1 MRSIAAIVA
10 VLAVLNVATC
20 ALGADVKEFRV
31 CADPES
37 LPFSNQKLEGFENKI
52 AAVIANDL
60 GASLRYIWWGQRR
73 GFIRNTMNATL
84 KEGRCD
90 IMIGAPEGYDLV
102 RTTKPY
108 YRSTYVFVYRKDK
121 GLALKT
127 LDDPILKKIKI
138 GVHILGEDYSNPP
151 PVHELAKR
159 GIVQNVIGF
168 DTFYSSQNPP
178 SAIIDAVAG
187 GRIDAAIVWGPAAGY
202 FVLHQA
208 VPMTM
213 VPIPSKKGDLP
224 FAFDISMG
232 VKRGDDALF
241 DRVEKALERK
251 RPEISGILAEYGVP
265 RVDVAALQPRAAAA
279 APKSNGIY
287 ESVYNGWKWWHVY
300 CYRCHGTNAV
310 GTTLAPNLTD
320 PNEKMP
326 LQEFRQIVKTGSA
339 DGQMQAWDKLLDDKQ
354 IAQLYAYVRAR
365 ADKVLPPGRPD
376 EVGPK
381 GGPWVP
387 PAGWSP
393 QR

>member
-1 MRSIAAIVA
+1 MRRTGAIAAGLL
-10 VLAVLNVATC
+10 LAATC

-31 CADPES
+31 CADPEN

-52 AAVIANDL
+52 AAIIADDL
-60 GASLRYIWWGQRR
+60 GAPLRYIWWGQRR
-73 GFIRNTMNATL
+73 GFVRNTMNATL

-121 GLALKT
+121 GFQLKT
-127 LDDPILKKIKI
+127 LDDPILKKIRI

-159 GIVQNVIGF
+159 GVVDNVVGF
-168 DTFYSSQNPP
+168 DTFYSSRNPP
-178 SAIIDAVAG
+178 SAIIDAVADG
-187 GRIDAAIVWGPAAGY
+187 KIDAAIVWGPAAGY

-208 VPMTM
+208 VPMAM
-213 VPIPSKKGDLP
+213 VPIPSQKGDLP

-232 VKRGDDALF
+232 VKKGDDALF
-241 DRVEKALERK
+241 DRVEKALDRK
-251 RPEISGILAEYGVP
+251 RSAIAAVLAEYGVP
-265 RVDVAALQPRAAAA
+265 TPGFATLQPRAAAA
-279 APKSNGIY
+279 VSPSNEIY
-287 ESVYNGWKWWHVY
+287 NSVYNGWKWWHVY

-339 DGQMQAWDKLLDDKQ
+339 DGQMQAWNKLLDDKQ

-365 ADKVLPPGRPD
+365 ADKVLPAGRPD

-381 GGPWVP
+381 GGAWVP